1 MFATFLLQNSD
12 MVVQPFIYF
21 QWMPFEEY
29 TAQPFVQEHEF
40 QRYIADVCL
49 AKKDEGY
56 SGFSPVPMES
66 DFSLPKSY
74 LYLNQQDLDF

>member
-1 MFATFLLQNSD
+1 
-12 MVVQPFIYF
+12 
-21 QWMPFEEY
+21 MPFEEY

-56 SGFSPVPMES
+56 SGFSPVPMVS